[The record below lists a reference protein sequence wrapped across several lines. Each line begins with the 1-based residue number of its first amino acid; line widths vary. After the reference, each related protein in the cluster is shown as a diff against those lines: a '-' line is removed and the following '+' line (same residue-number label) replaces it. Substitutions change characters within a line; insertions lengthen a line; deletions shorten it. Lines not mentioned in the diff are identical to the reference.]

1 MHSSLFSRSSYSHD
15 LSNPIYDYL
24 KGDLSANQA
33 CAKEFIEREIALTAT
48 LKKAIGKLLTENPEI
63 SITEIIEKIT
73 PLLDDVILVSSKTQT
88 SPKDLIDTSKKF
100 LEIAKEDLSKAKNS
114 FPAKVS
120 REVKNVLNALI
131 QVLESFIHAFGFGDF
146 FSPAKS
152 KLEADFKSN
161 KILTLLSL
169 FGMIST
175 IVIPLVG
182 PTLGALILGGFFLT
196 LGALSLIYP
205 LIKRAPEN
213 LPGRAINLTKQA
225 IEKPTI
231 HEGRN
236 ELLDQIA
243 DILSQKTHV
252 MLTGPSRVGKTTL
265 TKALAAAIASG
276 KYPALKGKKV
286 FHINTAKLASEK
298 PSFMGG
304 SFETLH
310 NISEVMGKDRDN
322 IILVL
327 DEIHN
332 ACKTNQELA
341 DNLKTLLDEGGEF
354 PRVIGI
360 TTGED
365 LWRDMLENTAFLK
378 RFRQIPVEA
387 MSQAE
392 TIRVLAK
399 IGSNHNEKPLLGPQT
414 LEHIYEVS
422 AQGHLPQ
429 PKAAIDLLNEC
440 IRMVSPG
447 SKGTITQAQIYEVT
461 KPTVDELLT
470 SPDLNQ
476 MAEQLRCVEFESPQ
490 YAPLQSSINPLERL
504 KQSYLSLE
512 ERMLQTMKKVA
523 KISMPVL
530 QYRTGELNKHTFE
543 KQETSCLSELWLI
556 GSILRPTILETMLTL
571 QGQTTDFRHGVI
583 DRTVIGNAARNL
595 AYTDSSY

>member
-1 MHSSLFSRSSYSHD
+1 MHLSSFSRSSCSHNH
-15 LSNPIYDYL
+15 SNPIYDYL
-24 KGDLSANQA
+24 RQSSNADPAH
-33 CAKEFIEREIALTAT
+33 AKEFIEKEDTPLITK
-48 LKKAIGKLLTENPEI
+48 LKEAIESLLTENPET
-63 SITEIIEKIT
+63 SITQIIEKIT
-73 PLLDDVILVSSKTQT
+73 PLLDQVILDYHKTQT
-88 SPKDLIDTSKKF
+88 TPQGLIETSKKF

-114 FPAKVS
+114 FPAKVT

-205 LIKRAPEN
+205 LIKKVPDH
-213 LPGRAINLTKQA
+213 LPGRATNLTKEA
-225 IEKPTI
+225 LEKPNFY
-231 HEGRN
+231 EGRH
-236 ELLDQIA
+236 ELLDHIA
-243 DILSQKTHV
+243 EALSQKRHV

-265 TKALAAAIASG
+265 TKALAAAIESG

-286 FHINTAKLASEK
+286 FYINTAELASEK

-304 SFETLH
+304 SYDSLH
-310 NISEVMGKDRDN
+310 DIREAMGKDRDN

-332 ACKTNQELA
+332 ACKKSQELA
-341 DNLKTLLDEGGEF
+341 DTLKTYLDEGGAF

-365 LWRDMLENTAFLK
+365 LDRDMSENTAFLN
-378 RFRQIPVEA
+378 RFRHIPVEA
-387 MSQAE
+387 MSKAQ
-392 TIRVLAK
+392 TIPVLAK
-399 IGSNHNEKPLLGPQT
+399 IARNHSEKPLLEQEA
-414 LEHIYEVS
+414 LDNIFQVS
-422 AQGHLPQ
+422 SQRHLPQ

-440 IRMVSPG
+440 IRIVSPG
-447 SKGTITQAQIYEVT
+447 SKGTITPARMYQET
-461 KPTVDELLT
+461 KPTVDKLLT

-476 MAEQLRCVEFESPQ
+476 MAEQLRGVEFESPQ

-523 KISMPVL
+523 KIDVPFPQYYSEGPL
-530 QYRTGELNKHTFE
+530 QRTYTE
-543 KQETSCLSELWLI
+543 KETRSLSELWLI

-571 QGQTTDFRHGVI
+571 QGQITDFRPAVI
-583 DRTVIGNAARNL
+583 DHRVINDAAGNL
-595 AYTDSSY
+595 GYSK

>member
-1 MHSSLFSRSSYSHD
+1 MLLSSPRSLFSQD

-24 KGDLSANQA
+24 SQSSNADPAR
-33 CAKEFIEREIALTAT
+33 AKEFIESKKIELTST
-48 LKKAIGKLLTENPEI
+48 LKEAIRNLLIANPQT

-73 PLLDDVILVSSKTQT
+73 PLLDVVILDNHKTHTTPQG
-88 SPKDLIDTSKKF
+88 LIETSKKF

-114 FPAKVS
+114 FPAKIS

-131 QVLESFIHAFGFGDF
+131 QVLESFIHAFGFGNF

-152 KLEADFKSN
+152 KLEADSKSN
-161 KILTLLSL
+161 KILTLLTL
-169 FGMIST
+169 FGTIST

-182 PTLGALILGGFFLT
+182 PTIGALILGGFFLT

-213 LPGRAINLTKQA
+213 LPGRAINLTKEA

-265 TKALAAAIASG
+265 TKALAAAIESG

-286 FHINTAKLASEK
+286 FYINTAQLASEK
-298 PSFMGG
+298 ASFMGG
-304 SFETLH
+304 SFEFLH
-310 NISEVMGKDRDN
+310 DISEAMGKDRDN

-332 ACKTNQELA
+332 ACRMNHELA
-341 DNLKTLLDEGGEF
+341 DNLKTLLDEGGAF

-365 LWRDMLENTAFLK
+365 LDRDMSENVPFLN
-378 RFRQIPVEA
+378 RFRHLAVSQ
-387 MSQAE
+387 MSEAE
-392 TIRVLAK
+392 TIPVLAK
-399 IGSNHNEKPLLGPQT
+399 IARNHSEKPLLARDA
-414 LEHIYEVS
+414 LNLIYTKS
-422 AQGHLPQ
+422 QKHQLPQ

-440 IRMVSPG
+440 IRIVSPN
-447 SKGTITQAQIYEVT
+447 SKKTTTAPLMYQEAN
-461 KPTVDELLT
+461 PTADELLT

-476 MAEQLRCVEFESPQ
+476 ITEQLSRVQFEPQ
-490 YAPLQSSINPLERL
+490 LHVQLPSSINPLERL

-523 KISMPVL
+523 KIDVPIAQYYSEGPL
-530 QYRTGELNKHTFE
+530 QQRTYTE
-543 KQETSCLSELWLI
+543 KETRSLSELWLI

-571 QGQTTDFRHGVI
+571 QGQITDCRPVVI
-583 DRTVIGNAARNL
+583 DDTVINDAAKKFSLN
-595 AYTDSSY
+595 